1 VKWAFLAIALATIM
15 PLAGWLRRNPR
26 HVPKIWMLV
35 GFLPFGV
42 GAFHLYMAVIS
53 WAGWPGYV
61 PGVEISLLDV
71 LMVALYLSLPRT
83 GDPIPFRLSMLLYFV
98 AVLLSAFQTQVPMAP
113 LFYAWQLAR
122 MFVVYAVVAKA
133 CVDERVPRALL
144 TGMAIGLCFEACD
157 TIWQRFGHG
166 ILQAA
171 GTMGHQNSLGLMT
184 HFVTFPWLALLLAG
198 ERGWLPVVAPVAA
211 LIIGVLTVSR
221 GTIGLMAAGYVGLF
235 GLSSLRRW
243 TPRKALLLSAGVA
256 VACVVTPVVFSSMQ
270 DRFSAQPADTGN
282 SGNYDERVAFE
293 TAATMIISDHPFG
306 IGANNY
312 VVVANTD
319 GYNDR
324 AGVAWVL
331 GSDSANVHNVYLLV
345 AAESGY
351 LGLVTF
357 VLMLLRPLIVA
368 FRCGFRNRGDS
379 RCDLLLGLGTSLLV
393 VYIHSYFEWVFV
405 SFSIQYMF
413 ALDTGLV
420 AGLATQL
427 GYWRAPAARRLG
439 VVARAG
445 IAPAKVART

>member
-26 HVPKIWMLV
+26 QVPKIWMLV
-35 GFLPFGV
+35 GFLPFGT
-42 GAFHLYMAVIS
+42 GALHLYMAVIS
-53 WAGWPGYV
+53 WAGWSGYV
-61 PGVEISLLDV
+61 QGVEISLLDI
-71 LMVALYLSLPRT
+71 LAVALYLSLPRT
-83 GDPIPFRLSMLLYFV
+83 GDTIPFRLSMLLYFV
-98 AVLLSAFQTQVPMAP
+98 AVLLSAFQAQVSMAA

-133 CVDERVPRALL
+133 CADERVPRALL
-144 TGMAIGLCFEACD
+144 TGMAIGLCFETCD
-157 TIWQRFGHG
+157 TIWQRFGQG

-171 GTMGHQNSLGLMT
+171 GTMGHQNFLGLMT
-184 HFVTFPWLALLLAG
+184 HFVTFPWMALLLAG
-198 ERGWLPVVAPVAA
+198 ERGWLPVVVPVAG

-243 TPRKALLLSAGVA
+243 TPRKALLLAGGVA
-256 VACVVTPVVFSSMQ
+256 VACVVTPVVLSSLQ
-270 DRFSAQPADTGN
+270 DRFSAQPAET
-282 SGNYDERVAFE
+282 GNYDERVAFE

-312 VVVANTD
+312 VVVANTG
-319 GYNDR
+319 GYNTR

-368 FRCGFRNRGDS
+368 FRCGFRDRGDI
-379 RCDLLLGLGTSLLV
+379 RCDLLLGLGTSLLI

-405 SFSIQYMF
+405 SFSTQYMF

-427 GYWRAPAARRLG
+427 GYWRAPAARQLG
-439 VVARAG
+439 VIAGAG
-445 IAPAKVART
+445 ISPAKVART